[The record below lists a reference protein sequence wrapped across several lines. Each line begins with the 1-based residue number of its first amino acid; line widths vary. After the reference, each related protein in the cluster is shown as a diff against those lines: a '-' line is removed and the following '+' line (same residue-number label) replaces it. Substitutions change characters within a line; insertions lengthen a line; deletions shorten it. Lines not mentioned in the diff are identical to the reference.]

1 MATKR
6 VTLRLV
12 LGTNQ
17 LRYKGSEAFLD
28 AVVPRLLDQMD
39 ALRVS
44 NLTVAAA
51 TLQEL
56 VADSRRAVEEL
67 DATTATLEEQ
77 VGEMDETTQL
87 MQRLQKY
94 LDAYTKSFEILSN
107 ILKRISATADSI
119 GQNLK

>member
-44 NLTVAAA
+44 NITVAAA

>member
-1 MATKR
+1 MPKKR

-17 LRYKGSEAFLD
+17 LRYKGSEAFLR

-39 ALRVS
+39 ALRVA
-44 NLTVAAA
+44 NLAVAAT

-56 VADSRRAVEEL
+56 VADSRRAVQEL
-67 DATTATLEEQ
+67 DATTANLEEQ

-87 MQRLQKY
+87 MQRLQRY

-119 GQNLK
+119 GQTLK